1 MTHTGERYA
10 VVCKDRGSD
19 RSWVFLTPTLSRLLE
34 FIKRMDR
41 IYTLANHNLEEI
53 QIDAQFYTAEIKEYV
68 EGRKI
73 TPMVTAPHEHA
84 QNGAA
89 EATVKIFKEGIMKQ
103 LHSANLPM
111 AWWGDSAHNFNDC
124 RILGPCPAKP
134 EISIAEAWDGTRVD
148 IRETPMFP
156 FGSRIKA
163 HIPLALQNFGSGRCR
178 DAIYIGRAVNHKGS
192 ITLRHLDTMKP
203 VVRYSFKVLSQG
215 EADISNRAKSLEIE
229 LGDDGELPELHY
241 NHLTGVA
248 STRPVAEVLQQ
259 DGSRYRAAASTQ
271 LNKQQQHYFEKVGKH
286 FVDASTGI
294 AYKIVGIDFQVLDKG
309 AKSKIARTP
318 LYKHYDT
325 GLHDFPPRDEG
336 DYEWMPCAE
345 LLRDPDTEW
354 DAERNSYEAHSAQL
368 SYDYLLRAMEDDR
381 AEKLSC
387 YSVVLKN
394 LSAARVAVSDILPPK
409 KFSDLATHP
418 EGSQHLGAFMAEVES
433 YWKNDMCLPPEID
446 IKDIPPD
453 LILQLMPIWQKK
465 YEGLDFSK
473 FKCRMV
479 ALGNRWKNIFGE
491 ATTSGMANME
501 TVKAF
506 LAVCAAS
513 GRILSKIDHKTAFL
527 QAKLGPDD
535 HPYYLRAP
543 PGVPAS
549 IMPHIM
555 QPAAYAYGHPKA
567 GRQHEKKYSAMLLA
581 SGWVRSSYE
590 RYAYSLCNDLGQAC
604 LLTIVDDSPIQSSTI
619 AMREFV
625 HAQISAV
632 FDITIDNEVK
642 HVAGLDV
649 EQNGNGT
656 FTLRQDGHCV
666 DFFDSWA
673 PGWRDYRIEDLPD
686 TPMLCAS
693 REASLSVAQQARANV
708 IGNAEQ
714 IQETQSKLGSLNWL
728 THTWPDILFAYKE
741 KSSCATKVNMHDIDE
756 IQRII
761 RFMIKMYRTND
772 YGLTVGGTLGVQLV
786 GTVDTSYAHDKKS
799 CTGGTIHMGPQFG
812 SFITFSAKQP
822 FVVDSSTSAEGI
834 GSHMHNKIF
843 LPLRFYMADLFF
855 PQEKPSRLFMDNVP
869 YIQSALGEKSHSKRN
884 KHVLVRMKIT
894 DQALE
899 NKEIT
904 LEHLNTFD
912 MVADILTKPLG
923 PTDFH
928 RLRRVLLGMDPL
940 KVPQEYVRDSKL
952 YCSATIIY
960 Y

>member
-1 MTHTGERYA
+1 M
-10 VVCKDRGSD
+10 
-19 RSWVFLTPTLSRLLE
+19 
-34 FIKRMDR
+34 
-41 IYTLANHNLEEI
+41 I
-53 QIDAQFYTAEIKEYV
+53 QIT
-68 EGRKI
+68 
-73 TPMVTAPHEHA
+73 
-84 QNGAA
+84 
-89 EATVKIFKEGIMKQ
+89 
-103 LHSANLPM
+103 
-111 AWWGDSAHNFNDC
+111 
-124 RILGPCPAKP
+124 
-134 EISIAEAWDGTRVD
+134 
-148 IRETPMFP
+148 
-156 FGSRIKA
+156 
-163 HIPLALQNFGSGRCR
+163 
-178 DAIYIGRAVNHKGS
+178 
-192 ITLRHLDTMKP
+192 
-203 VVRYSFKVLSQG
+203 
-215 EADISNRAKSLEIE
+215 
-229 LGDDGELPELHY
+229 
-241 NHLTGVA
+241 
-248 STRPVAEVLQQ
+248 
-259 DGSRYRAAASTQ
+259 
-271 LNKQQQHYFEKVGKH
+271 
-286 FVDASTGI
+286 
-294 AYKIVGIDFQVLDKG
+294 
-309 AKSKIARTP
+309 
-318 LYKHYDT
+318 
-325 GLHDFPPRDEG
+325 
-336 DYEWMPCAE
+336 
-345 LLRDPDTEW
+345 
-354 DAERNSYEAHSAQL
+354 
-368 SYDYLLRAMEDDR
+368 
-381 AEKLSC
+381 
-387 YSVVLKN
+387 
-394 LSAARVAVSDILPPK
+394 
-409 KFSDLATHP
+409 
-418 EGSQHLGAFMAEVES
+418 
-433 YWKNDMCLPPEID
+433 
-446 IKDIPPD
+446 
-453 LILQLMPIWQKK
+453 
-465 YEGLDFSK
+465 
-473 FKCRMV
+473 
-479 ALGNRWKNIFGE
+479 
-491 ATTSGMANME
+491 
-501 TVKAF
+501 
-506 LAVCAAS
+506 

-549 IMPHIM
+549 ITPHIM